1 MGSHVRE
8 VKAKAT
14 KILGLLRRNLSHCS
28 SKVKEQAYNSLVRP
42 RVEYATPA
50 WAPYEKQHIASIK
63 AVQRSALTFV
73 TGDYYI
79 IQQRNTNERNP

>member
-1 MGSHVRE
+1 MRE
-8 VKAKAT
+8 TLEKLECSLPTTAVTAT
-14 KILGLLRRNLSHCS
+14 
-28 SKVKEQAYNSLVRP
+28 RP